1 MIQDT
6 IRALLK
12 PILEEAIVEAYKQGS
27 EDTIRRFGFVYD
39 AVAQTAKADV
49 AAKYGEI
56 SIEDIDEAV
65 CEEIDRELHPEV
77 FEEVCHVH
85 D

>member
-12 PILEEAIVEAYKQGS
+12 PILKEAIVEAYKQGS

-49 AAKYGEI
+49 AAQYGEI
-56 SIEDIDEAV
+56 DIEELS
-65 CEEIDRELHPEV
+65 EELDPDV
-77 FEEVCHVH
+77 FEEVET
-85 D
+85 

>member
-1 MIQDT
+1 MIQET
-6 IRALLK
+6 IRTLMK

-39 AVAQTAKADV
+39 AVAQTAKADM
-49 AAKYGEI
+49 AAKFGEI
-56 SIEDIDEAV
+56 DIEDIDEAV
-65 CEEIDRELHPEV
+65 CDEIDLELHPEV

>member
-6 IRALLK
+6 IRTLLK

-49 AAKYGEI
+49 AAQYGEI
-56 SIEDIDEAV
+56 DIEELS
-65 CEEIDRELHPEV
+65 EELDPEV
-77 FEEVCHVH
+77 FEEVWNGR
-85 D
+85 

>member
-1 MIQDT
+1 MIQDM
-6 IRALLK
+6 IRTLLK

-49 AAKYGEI
+49 AAKNGEI
-56 SIEDIDEAV
+56 DIEELS
-65 CEEIDRELHPEV
+65 EELDPEV
-77 FEEVCHVH
+77 FEEVECH

>member
-1 MIQDT
+1 MIQET
-6 IRALLK
+6 IRTLLK

-39 AVAQTAKADV
+39 AVAQTAKADM

-56 SIEDIDEAV
+56 SIEELSDEL
-65 CEEIDRELHPEV
+65 DPEV
-77 FEEVCHVH
+77 FEEV
-85 D
+85 

>member
-6 IRALLK
+6 IRTLLK

-49 AAKYGEI
+49 AAKFGEI
-56 SIEDIDEAV
+56 DIEDIDEAV
-65 CEEIDRELHPEV
+65 CDEIDRELHPEV

>member
-6 IRALLK
+6 IRTLLK

-39 AVAQTAKADV
+39 AVAETARADM
-49 AAKYGEI
+49 AAKRGEI
-56 SIEDIDEAV
+56 DIE
-65 CEEIDRELHPEV
+65 ELSGELDPEV
-77 FEEVCHVH
+77 FEEVEA
-85 D
+85 

>member
-6 IRALLK
+6 IRTLLK

-49 AAKYGEI
+49 MAEHGAI
-56 SIEDIDEAV
+56 DIEELS
-65 CEEIDRELHPEV
+65 EELDPEV
-77 FEEVCHVH
+77 FEEVWNGR
-85 D
+85 

>member
-6 IRALLK
+6 IRTLLK

-27 EDTIRRFGFVYD
+27 EDTIRLFGFVYD

-49 AAKYGEI
+49 AAQYGEI
-56 SIEDIDEAV
+56 DIEELS
-65 CEEIDRELHPEV
+65 EELDPEV
-77 FEEVCHVH
+77 FEEVESW
-85 D
+85 